1 MRVPVP
7 DEALEELAALA
18 GVVLVTTDLPNT
30 LGEICRIAVRAV
42 PGAEGA
48 SVTTH
53 REGGPAAVGSD
64 PWSQDL
70 DETQFVE
77 HEGPCL
83 DAFRSGTAFR
93 VRDFTSDNRWPSY
106 SEQAIARGA
115 ASMLSLPLTAQ
126 GNLIG
131 ALNLYSRQPNAFDS
145 ESASIGHIVAGHVG
159 LASQVSAAFFRHR
172 DLADQLAEAMR
183 SRAVI
188 EQAKGV
194 VMARQHCDADAA
206 FNALRA
212 ESQNSNRKLRDVAA
226 VVVARAT
233 KGD

>member
-1 MRVPVP
+1 MAVS
-7 DEALEELAALA
+7 EESMQELISLA
-18 GVVLVTTDLPNT
+18 GVVLVATDLPQT

-53 REGGPAAVGSD
+53 REGAPAAVASD
-64 PWSQDL
+64 EWAQGL
-70 DETQFVE
+70 DETQFAE

-83 DAFRSGTAFR
+83 DAFRTGNVFR

-115 ASMLSLPLTAQ
+115 ASMLSLPLSAQ

-131 ALNLYSRQPNAFDS
+131 ALNFYARKPNAFDS
-145 ESASIGHIVAGHVG
+145 EAASVGQVVAGHVG
-159 LASQVSAAFFRHR
+159 LASQVSAAFFKHR
-172 DLADQLAEAMR
+172 DLAEQLADAMK

-188 EQAKGV
+188 EQAKGML
-194 VMARQHCDADAA
+194 MARHSIDADAA
-206 FNALRA
+206 FDMLRSY
-212 ESQNSNRKLRDVAA
+212 SQNSNRKLRDVAA
-226 VVVARAT
+226 DIVDGAT
-233 KGD
+233 RHE

>member
-1 MRVPVP
+1 MSVS

-64 PWSQDL
+64 SWSQDL
-70 DETQFVE
+70 DESQFTE

-83 DAFRSGTAFR
+83 DAFRTGNVFR
-93 VRDFTSDNRWPSY
+93 VRDFTTDNRWPSY
-106 SEQAIARGA
+106 SEQAISRGA
-115 ASMLSLPLTAQ
+115 HSMLSLPLNAH
-126 GNLIG
+126 GNVIG
-131 ALNLYSRQPNAFDS
+131 ALNLYARKPNAFDA
-145 ESASIGHIVAGHVG
+145 EAASIGQIVAGHVG
-159 LASQVSAAFFRHR
+159 LASQVSAAFFKHR
-172 DLADQLAEAMR
+172 DLADQLADAMR

-194 VMARQHCDADAA
+194 VMAKQHCDADAA
-206 FNALRA
+206 FDALRT
-212 ESQNSNRKLRDVAA
+212 ESQHSNRKLRDVAA
-226 VVVARAT
+226 DVVATAM